1 MEWLNDNAQAISA
14 ITSVLTLFVW
24 FFYAQ
29 LLYNGY
35 VRQRRPRVI
44 INRGLGTGQ
53 NALCLISNMSSES
66 IYIQHVMALLH
77 TPDNCYMVDVAEY
90 QEEKQEG
97 EQQAKSIRS
106 HQGPLA
112 PGDYLHMQRFADIAE
127 QIRTYWRLDN
137 NIFEQS
143 DLRLEL
149 RVIAVYGSEDRPI
162 GASRS
167 FYLNDPSTSHRA
179 LIPLDVDTQRF
190 NSRLQRRK
198 VKRWAE
204 EIENL
209 EAR

>member
-1 MEWLNDNAQAISA
+1 MEWLNDNGQAISA
-14 ITSVLTLFVW
+14 ITSILTLFVW

-66 IYIQHVMALLH
+66 IYIQHVVALLH
-77 TPDNCYMVDVAEY
+77 TSEDTYMVDVAEY
-90 QEEKQEG
+90 QEEKD
-97 EQQAKSIRS
+97 EQQEKSIRS

-112 PGDYLHMQRFADIAE
+112 SGDYLHMQRFADIAE
-127 QIRTYWRLDN
+127 QIRASWQLDHD
-137 NIFEQS
+137 IFEQAK
-143 DLRLEL
+143 LQLEI
-149 RVIAVYGSEDRPI
+149 RVIAIYGSEDRPI

-167 FYLNDPSTSHRA
+167 FYLNDTSNSKQA
-179 LIPLDVDTQRF
+179 LIPISIDTKRL
-190 NSRLQRRK
+190 NSRLQRRV

-204 EIENL
+204 EVDNL
-209 EAR
+209 ETRR

>member
-14 ITSVLTLFVW
+14 ITSILTLGVW

-66 IYIQHVMALLH
+66 IYIQHVVAILH
-77 TPDNCYMVDVAEY
+77 TEQRSYQVDVAEY
-90 QEEKQEG
+90 QEEKEDKQQE
-97 EQQAKSIRS
+97 KSIRS

-112 PGDYLHMQRFADIAE
+112 SGDYLHMQRFADIAE
-127 QIRTYWRLDN
+127 QIRVTWQLDN
-137 NIFEQS
+137 NIFEQPN
-143 DLRLEL
+143 LQLEL
-149 RVIAVYGSEDRPI
+149 RVIAIYGSEDRPI
-162 GASRS
+162 GASRT
-167 FYLNDPSTSHRA
+167 FYLRDPSTSKPA
-179 LIPLDVDTQRF
+179 LIPVSVDTRRL

-204 EIENL
+204 DIDNL
-209 EAR
+209 ESR

>member
-1 MEWLNDNAQAISA
+1 MEWLNENGQAISA
-14 ITSVLTLFVW
+14 ITSVLTLLVW

-29 LLYNGY
+29 LLYNSY

-66 IYIQHVMALLH
+66 IYIQHVLALLH
-77 TPDNCYMVDVAEY
+77 TSEDTYMVDVAEY
-90 QEEKQEG
+90 QEEKD
-97 EQQAKSIRS
+97 EQQEKSVRS

-112 PGDYLHMQRFADIAE
+112 SGDYLHMQRFADIAE
-127 QIRTYWRLDN
+127 QIRVSWELNPD
-137 NIFEQS
+137 IFDQAN
-143 DLRLEL
+143 LQLEI
-149 RVIAVYGSEDRPI
+149 RIIAIYGSEDRPI

-167 FYLNDPSTSHRA
+167 FYLNEPDTSKQA
-179 LIPLDVDTQRF
+179 LIPISVDTTRH

-204 EIENL
+204 QIDSQ
-209 EAR
+209 AMRR